1 MWLLRLKFFLLH
13 QPLKLPLLLPRNR
26 KPKKRNQILLPR
38 NRKPKKRNQF
48 SAAPAAAA
56 HRDLE
61 KGNEKEMGSNLD
73 GLLPK

>member
-13 QPLKLPLLLPRNR
+13 QPLKLPLLLHQPLKLPLLLPQPLILPLLLPQNR
-26 KPKKRNQILLPR
+26 KPKKRNQL
-38 NRKPKKRNQF
+38 

-61 KGNEKEMGSNLD
+61 KRNEPSV
-73 GLLPK
+73 